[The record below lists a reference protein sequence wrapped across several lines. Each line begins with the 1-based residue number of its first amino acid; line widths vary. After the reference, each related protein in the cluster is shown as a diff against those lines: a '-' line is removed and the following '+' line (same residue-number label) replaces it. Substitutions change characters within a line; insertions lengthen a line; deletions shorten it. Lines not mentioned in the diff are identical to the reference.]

1 MEEKYKKI
9 INLTHHASP
18 TRKKMEIKDR
28 AAQFAPYAALTGFED
43 VVNETSRITERRIIP
58 DNQVIERLN
67 RTIVYLLLN
76 SDKAEAKFTFFIE
89 DERGCLCPNSLQAAA
104 PILRLIQ
111 AAIQFLSQIAD
122 DSTISS
128 GNCAVT

>member
-28 AAQFAPYAALTGFED
+28 AAQFAPYAALTGFGD

-58 DNQVIERLN
+58 DNQVIEKLN

-89 DERGCLCPNSLQAAA
+89 DERKAGGKYVTKIGRIKSADEIA
-104 PILRLIQ
+104 RT
-111 AAIQFLSQIAD
+111 LSFEDGYVLSINNIID
-122 DSTISS
+122 IKML
-128 GNCAVT
+128 